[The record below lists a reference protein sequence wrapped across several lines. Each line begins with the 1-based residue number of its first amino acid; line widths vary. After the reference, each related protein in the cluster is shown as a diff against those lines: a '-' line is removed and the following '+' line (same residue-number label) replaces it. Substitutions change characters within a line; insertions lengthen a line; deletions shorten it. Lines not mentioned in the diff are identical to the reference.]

1 MLKEFPMTYTC
12 VENPQRWVR
21 FHQAMSHPLPVFSP
35 KRSVQLRN
43 VSGQHGS
50 WFPRDLWAEMNQ
62 TWAGLGQL
70 LNNNKHKQTMAAYID
85 NKVSN
90 FDSPWR
96 VVDKEKFMLLL
107 EVYRNK

>member
-1 MLKEFPMTYTC
+1 
-12 VENPQRWVR
+12 
-21 FHQAMSHPLPVFSP
+21 
-35 KRSVQLRN
+35 
-43 VSGQHGS
+43 
-50 WFPRDLWAEMNQ
+50 MNQ

-70 LNNNKHKQTMAAYID
+70 LNDNKHRQTIAAYID

-107 EVYRNK
+107 EVYHNK

>member
-1 MLKEFPMTYTC
+1 
-12 VENPQRWVR
+12 
-21 FHQAMSHPLPVFSP
+21 
-35 KRSVQLRN
+35 
-43 VSGQHGS
+43 
-50 WFPRDLWAEMNQ
+50 
-62 TWAGLGQL
+62 
-70 LNNNKHKQTMAAYID
+70 MAAYSD